1 MGVGDRIQEDR
12 GVSASVSF
20 AEVAAQTA
28 ERLRDPVAHF
38 RDLDLMLPQV
48 IPGNL
53 EHLRGALAALLEL
66 GVPAVARDPLAF
78 GLAEMC
84 AADLTDR
91 IRSAQDYLTGF
102 VYGVQ
107 VARLVDGAQ
116 ADRLREL
123 VNRAARVLFNDE
135 MVRLRRRFRAR
146 QGRARK
152 SGGAQCPTS

>member
-1 MGVGDRIQEDR
+1 MTGAVD
-12 GVSASVSF
+12 F
-20 AEVAAQTA
+20 AAVVAQTA

-48 IPGNL
+48 IPANL
-53 EHLRGALAALLEL
+53 SHLRGALAALLEL
-66 GVPAVARDPLAF
+66 GVPQAARDPVAF

-91 IRSAQDYLTGF
+91 VRSAQDYLTGF

-107 VARLVDGAQ
+107 VAQLVDGAQ

-123 VNRAARVLFNDE
+123 INRAASVLFNDE
-135 MVRLRRRFRAR
+135 LVRLRRRFRAR
-146 QGRARK
+146 QVRARK
-152 SGGAQCPTS
+152 QGDAL